1 MNENNIIDKELED
14 DVFNLTIK
22 ENLFNQI
29 EKEIEY
35 IDDTVSSNSD
45 IPKVFD
51 KTFEHK
57 GLLDESYEKMPMILS
72 EDDIY
77 CNMSK
82 FKNPYNIIFVCGT
95 SGSGKSTLSKQ
106 IRDMYNIHWVSL
118 DSLMFWLVKKERTPG
133 DVLNQDPILY
143 RYLVEHNIDFNYLYH
158 KYGNVDKLGLKKVK
172 ELGQNKEIRK
182 MVVDFCEWI
191 SRQKD
196 LYCVVEGLQ
205 TTFLHDN
212 KEFIS
217 YPFIFKG
224 TSMLKAWYRRI
235 KRDNSAVW
243 LTPSRWEDAVRWT
256 KEWKHDVD
264 RLRKAVISNSTDI
277 YTKQEEDIYSD

>member
-1 MNENNIIDKELED
+1 MNENSIIDKELED
-14 DVFNLTIK
+14 DIFNLTVK

-35 IDDTVSSNSD
+35 IDDTVSSNSG

-57 GLLDESYEKMPMILS
+57 GLSDESYEKMPMILS

-118 DSLMFWLVKKERTPG
+118 DSLMFWLVRKERTPE

-143 RYLVEHNIDFNYLYH
+143 KYLVEHNIDFNYLYH
-158 KYGNVDKLGLKKVK
+158 KYGNVDQLGLKKVK
-172 ELGQNKEIRK
+172 QLGSNKEIRK
-182 MVVDFCEWI
+182 MTVDFCKWI
-191 SRQKD
+191 SKQKD

-217 YPFIFKG
+217 HPFIFKG

-235 KRDNSAVW
+235 KRDNSSIW
-243 LTPSRWEDAVRWT
+243 LTPSRWEDAVKWT
-256 KEWKHDVD
+256 KEWKHDID

-277 YTKQEEDIYSD
+277 YTKKEEDIYSD